1 MRIPRAD
8 FGTAAG
14 RCSTS
19 TAWPERPRPRAW
31 RQRTL
36 TCLGERPTRSWPPT
50 GRSNQGRPFAKYVA
64 SRTLQSVEWENST
77 LIKGDVAGEVAK
89 LKEQPG
95 KNIAV
100 LGSGELVQTLI
111 ENDLVDEYLLTVSP
125 IVLGSGKRLF
135 READQSRS
143 LSLVDSKTTSTGNL
157 MLTYRPA

>member
-1 MRIPRAD
+1 
-8 FGTAAG
+8 
-14 RCSTS
+14 
-19 TAWPERPRPRAW
+19 
-31 RQRTL
+31 
-36 TCLGERPTRSWPPT
+36 LGERPTRSWPPT
-50 GRSNQGRPFAKYVA
+50 GRSNQGRPFAQHLTSTAKYVA